1 MTENLKDLGIHT
13 HKIHYNISSDQL
25 VKKAI
30 QRKEGK
36 VSKFIADVEQ
46 ITFNAEVALKNR
58 KPVLYITERC
68 VFELTVEGMR
78 LKEVAAGVDIKT
90 EIVELLPFSVIADD
104 VGTMDPR
111 IFLNEVMNLGQRDE
125 LSKYRKLK
133 LAKKL
138 VA

>member
-1 MTENLKDLGIHT
+1 
-13 HKIHYNISSDQL
+13 
-25 VKKAI
+25 
-30 QRKEGK
+30 
-36 VSKFIADVEQ
+36 
-46 ITFNAEVALKNR
+46 
-58 KPVLYITERC
+58 
-68 VFELTVEGMR
+68 MR